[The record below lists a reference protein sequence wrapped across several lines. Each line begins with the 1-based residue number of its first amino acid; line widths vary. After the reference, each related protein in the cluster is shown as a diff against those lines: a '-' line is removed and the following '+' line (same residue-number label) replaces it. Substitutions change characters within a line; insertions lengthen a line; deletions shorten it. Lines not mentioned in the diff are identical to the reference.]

1 MAAVFELEQFPS
13 RTYEK
18 LRYRDTD
25 HNGHVNNA
33 VFSTMLE
40 AGRVDIFFAED
51 AKRKG
56 LPSEGCTLVVVSLS
70 INFLAE
76 LLWPGTVEIGTRITK
91 IGRSSVTIENGLFQ
105 NARCCA
111 TGITVVA
118 QVNLTT
124 KRSQALDEISVEYL
138 KGFMGNSE

>member
-1 MAAVFELEQFPS
+1 MADAFELEQFPS

-33 VFSTMLE
+33 VFATMLE
-40 AGRVDIFFAED
+40 TGRVEIFFAD
-51 AKRKG
+51 GAKGNG

-76 LLWPGTVEIGTRITK
+76 VLWPGDVEIGTRILK
-91 IGRSSVTIENGLFQ
+91 IGRSSVTIENGIFQ
-105 NARCCA
+105 NGRCCA

-118 QVNLTT
+118 QMNLTT

-138 KGFMGNSE
+138 KGFMVS

>member
-33 VFSTMLE
+33 VFATMLE
-40 AGRVDIFFAED
+40 TGRVEIFFEKE
-51 AKRKG
+51 AKDRG

-76 LLWPGTVEIGTRITK
+76 LLWPGNVEVGTRITK
-91 IGRSSVTIENGLFQ
+91 IGRSSVTVENGLFQ
-105 NARCCA
+105 NGRCCA

-118 QVNLTT
+118 QMNLTT
-124 KRSQALDEISVEYL
+124 KRSQALDENSVEYL
-138 KGFMGNSE
+138 KGFMGSSD